1 MPHALIVSVGTGTRK
16 DVDIARPLIKLV
28 RQIDP
33 DFVAFLVSAESERVA
48 HSVVAEI
55 GMPTDSCQVL
65 HVPDVDDIEV
75 AFRVALAAIRTARD
89 RGYALHQISIDFTS
103 GTKAMSAGVAMAGV
117 IAGCGSLR
125 YIAGTRQQGVV
136 MDGTERFLSLQPTA
150 ILAYR
155 ELELA
160 RALLLRLQFR
170 GAVER
175 CEAVNPAL
183 LDQHGQV
190 VLRSLGHLAR
200 AYDAWD
206 KFDHRRFRGEYGEA
220 DMTLR
225 ELSSFRLADG
235 IPRRVLAIAEA
246 VRANQLTEDLLADL
260 YANAERRR
268 WEGKFDDAVAR
279 LYRLV
284 EMLAQREL
292 RKYGLEAEDLDLAK
306 LPANLAKTYA
316 KQRDPLDCKV
326 KIGLRDGYRVLNAL
340 GSPIGSLFGAATK
353 LDDDLSA
360 RNRSILAHG
369 VTPID
374 GATAERLSKSVLAF
388 ARSAIPDFEERCREL
403 QFPWLVDE
411 PNLRAVTSTPESHRT
426 VAGRIDK

>member
-1 MPHALIVSVGTGTRK
+1 MPHALVVSVGTGTRK
-16 DVDIARPLIKLV
+16 DVDISRPLVKLV

-48 HSVVAEI
+48 HTVVAETGI
-55 GMPTDSCQVL
+55 PTDSWQVL
-65 HVPDVDDIEV
+65 QVPDVDDIEE

-103 GTKAMSAGVAMAGV
+103 GTKAMSAGIAMAGV

-125 YIAGTRQQGVV
+125 YIAGTRQQGIV
-136 MDGTERFLSLQPTA
+136 MDGTERFLSLHPTA
-150 ILAYR
+150 IIAYR
-155 ELELA
+155 EIELA

-170 GAVER
+170 GAIER
-175 CEAVNPAL
+175 CEAVNSAL
-183 LDQHGQV
+183 LDDHGQA
-190 VLRSLGHLAR
+190 VLRSLDHLAH

-225 ELSSFRLADG
+225 ELASFRLADG

-246 VRANQLTEDLLADL
+246 IKAGQLTDDLLADL

-268 WEGKFDDAVAR
+268 WEGRFDDAVAR

-292 RKYGLEAEDLDLAK
+292 GKYGLETGDLDLAK
-306 LPANLAKTYA
+306 LPTDLAEAYA
-316 KQRDPLDCKV
+316 KQRDPSDGKV
-326 KIGLRDGYRVLNAL
+326 KIGLRDAYHVLKGLDSPLASAFDAAAKL
-340 GSPIGSLFGAATK
+340 G
-353 LDDDLSA
+353 DDLAA

-369 VTPID
+369 ITPID
-374 GATAERLSKSVLAF
+374 AGTAKRLSESVLVL
-388 ARSAIPDFEERCREL
+388 ARSAIPGFEERCRQL
-403 QFPWLVDE
+403 QFPWLVDD
-411 PNLRAVTSTPESHRT
+411 LHHRDSG
-426 VAGRIDK
+426 GR

>member
-16 DVDIARPLIKLV
+16 DVDIARPLVKLV

-33 DFVAFLVSAESERVA
+33 DFVAFLVSAESEHVA
-48 HSVVAEI
+48 HAVVAE
-55 GMPTDSCQVL
+55 TDMSADSWQVL

-136 MDGTERFLSLQPTA
+136 RDGTERFLSLQPTA

-183 LDQHGQV
+183 LDDHGQA
-190 VLRSLGHLAR
+190 VLRSLDHLAR

-206 KFDHRRFRGEYGEA
+206 KFNHRRFRGEYGEA
-220 DMTLR
+220 DTALH
-225 ELSSFRLADG
+225 ELAPFRLADG

-246 VRANQLTEDLLADL
+246 IKADQLTEDLLADL

-292 RKYGLEAEDLDLAK
+292 RRYGIETGAMDLAR
-306 LPANLAKTYA
+306 LPADVAETYA
-316 KQRDPLDCKV
+316 KQRDPSDGKV
-326 KIGLRDGYRVLNAL
+326 KIGLRDSYQILTAL
-340 GSPIGSLFGAATK
+340 GSPLASAFDGAAK
-353 LDDDLSA
+353 LGDDLST

-374 GATAERLSKSVLAF
+374 GAVAERLRDAVRAL
-388 ARSAIPDFEERCREL
+388 ARSAIPDFEERCDEL
-403 QFPWLVDE
+403 QFPWLVDDIG
-411 PNLRAVTSTPESHRT
+411 PRNLAK
-426 VAGRIDK
+426 G